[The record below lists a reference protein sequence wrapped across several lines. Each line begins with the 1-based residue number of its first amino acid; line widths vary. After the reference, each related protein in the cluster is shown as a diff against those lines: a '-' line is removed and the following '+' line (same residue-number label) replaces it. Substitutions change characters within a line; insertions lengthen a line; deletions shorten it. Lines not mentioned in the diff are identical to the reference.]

1 VNLVAQGISTKR
13 ESDELYK
20 IHKKEKKAKKCP
32 DRDPQGCPRCGK
44 RPCRCKKPPNVEKD
58 LEDYLAA
65 SGVKELEVN
74 VVELTIADHRVGAD
88 VVTWGKANVW
98 KEKSPDEEGYQYFV
112 SFPLIFF
119 LFQLL
124 MNALEIVNLLGK
136 IKDWWKAKKKKKE
149 NEDHRKLYKVVLSQE
164 LEGAD
169 AVMLSRCEDLE
180 DYTVAQLKA
189 ICADK
194 GLVTSFVKDDLVRR
208 VLDDEF
214 GVQRIYLQIRHSTLT
229 TTTPTTP
236 TPSAPQQQ
244 PAVPNPFQTGPTT
257 PTTTPTT
264 TLHNGTNVL
273 CNCGGQ
279 VTVRRA
285 SNSANNPGRLWSRCP
300 VCDKFRW
307 HS

>member
-13 ESDELYK
+13 DSDELYRINK
-20 IHKKEKKAKKCP
+20 MEKKKANFKIKKAIY
-32 DRDPQGCPRCGK
+32 GIK
-44 RPCRCKKPPNVEKD
+44 LPPKQEK
-58 LEDYLAA
+58 E
-65 SGVKELEVN
+65 ELEVN
-74 VVELTIADHRVGAD
+74 VVELTIADQQVGTD

-98 KEKSPDEEGYQYFV
+98 KARSPDEEGYQYFV

-229 TTTPTTP
+229 ATTPTTP
-236 TPSAPQQQ
+236 TPSAPQQ
-244 PAVPNPFQTGPTT
+244 PAVPNPFQPGPTT